1 MQSKIPLP
9 ISKGISKDPGSD
21 DESIMRKVRSLDVD
35 VNDEIGLNVL
45 KIYITFDRFL
55 IDSYY
60 TIKGGRFRRRD
71 RKCWIWL
78 HIHSSQHIQGQHID
92 VTTTLDPNTKRKT
105 IARLTSNDT

>member
-55 IDSYY
+55 IDLYY
-60 TIKGGRFRRRD
+60 TKRGEIP
-71 RKCWIWL
+71 
-78 HIHSSQHIQGQHID
+78 
-92 VTTTLDPNTKRKT
+92 TTRQKVLDLASHP
-105 IARLTSNDT
+105 